1 MLLDT
6 HVVVWLALDQSR
18 LSKRA
23 RAAIQEARTK
33 AEGLAV
39 SGITLFE
46 LATLADKGRIGFN
59 ASIESFLQEVETR
72 FSVIPITSRIC
83 VQAFKFGTRYPN
95 DPADRLIGAT
105 AVVEGLPLLTADSA
119 IRRSKALPTIW

>member
-6 HVVVWLALDQSR
+6 HAVVWLALDQRR

-23 RAAIQEARTK
+23 HAAIQEARTK
-33 AEGLAV
+33 GEALAV

-46 LATLADKGRIGFN
+46 LAVLADKGRIRLN
-59 ASIESFLQEVETR
+59 ASLESFLQEVEAR

-83 VQAFKFGTRYPN
+83 AQAFQFGTGYPN

-105 AVVEGLPLLTADSA
+105 AVVEGLPLLTADNA
-119 IRRSKALPTIW
+119 IRRSRAVSTIW